1 MSWNSRVVWSEGMFL
16 RPQHFQQQE
25 RFLEHLVQTRAANLA
40 SGSWGFTEL
49 KIDRQALSLG
59 KLSLASCRGI
69 LPDGTIL
76 DIPGSDDPPPPLE
89 LPVDVKETV
98 VSIGLPLFRPGT
110 SQVRYPEQEE
120 GLERFLVA
128 EIEVK
133 DEISGATNSSAM
145 QIAKPTVRLLTDRT
159 ELDEFSHLG
168 IARVVERRPDD
179 TLVLDENYIPP
190 CLDCRVS
197 PRLSGFI
204 KEIEG
209 LLHHRG
215 EALAARLSGTG
226 KGVAEVA
233 DFLLLQLVNRF
244 EPLFAHLGSVGTLHP
259 ERFYTAALQLA
270 GELATFTSIGK
281 RPPAFSVYHHQ
292 QLQETFDPVI
302 VELRRALSM
311 VLEQKAVAIPLEE
324 RKYGIRVAVIPD
336 RSLLT
341 DASFVLAANA
351 QMPADLLQRRFPPQ
365 VKIGPVEKIRD
376 LVNLQLPG
384 VGLRV
389 LSVAPRQIPYNA
401 GFSYF
406 ELDKNSEYWK
416 LLETSGGCAIHIG
429 GEFPGIE
436 LELWAIKR

>member
-25 RFLEHLVQTRAANLA
+25 RFLEHLIQTRVTNLV
-40 SGSWGFTEL
+40 SSSWGFTEL

-59 KLSLASCRGI
+59 KLALESCRGI
-69 LPDGTIL
+69 LPDGTTL
-76 DIPGSDDPPPPLE
+76 DIPGSDEPPPPLDI
-89 LPVDVKETV
+89 PADAKEMV
-98 VSIGLPLFRPGT
+98 ISVGLPLFRPGT
-110 SQVRYPEQEE
+110 FQVRHSGQEE
-120 GLERFLVA
+120 GLERYLIS

-133 DEISGATNSSAM
+133 DGICGSTNASAM
-145 QIAKPTVRLLTDRT
+145 QIAKPTVRLLTDRS
-159 ELDEFSHLG
+159 ELDEFAHLG
-168 IARVVERRPDD
+168 VARVVERRPDD
-179 TLVLDENYIPP
+179 TLVLDEKYIPP

-204 KEIEG
+204 KEVEG

-215 EALAARLSGTG
+215 EALAARLSDPG

-244 EPLFAHLGSVGTLHP
+244 EPLLTHLGSVGTLHP
-259 ERFYTAALQLA
+259 ERFYATALQLA
-270 GELATFTSIGK
+270 GELATFTSSSK
-281 RPPAFSVYHHQ
+281 RPPVFAVYHHQ

-302 VELRRALSM
+302 KELRRALSM
-311 VLEQKAVAIPLEE
+311 VLEQKAVSIPLEV
-324 RKYGIRVAVIPD
+324 RKYGIRVASIPD

-341 DASFVLAANA
+341 DANFVLAANA
-351 QMPADLLQRRFPPQ
+351 QMPADALQRHLPPQ

-401 GFSYF
+401 GYCYF
-406 ELDKNSEYWK
+406 ELDKSSEYWK